1 MLKINDFVKVTG
13 FYVKND
19 NDIFIVDNQYSNG
32 EYCLKKVTLSGT
44 QSKTKYSILFLK
56 AKHFADPTLTIEVIP
71 NVAGLKQAK
80 KEVNDFLKGIT
91 AEEKVFSFV
100 DAIGTDVEKGT
111 FLKVIKSFGIT
122 SSMYSVP
129 KGTIY
134 EITSTYN
141 GNYNLNMVG
150 KRGEKLSTT
159 GANGCNKVIL
169 TFSAKS
175 IAGLF
180 SDGDIVKVER
190 IESTKG
196 EIANTETTETI
207 ENVEVI
213 IPAKVITASEIEEEI
228 APYDEYR
235 EQLVNKIM
243 VNLDHVAINGD
254 IEELTTPELEAI
266 ITRINSAIA
275 NQIISITID
284 TENYAI
290 ITTGN
295 GSYKCNYAKDE
306 YFSNEYYIEEI
317 KIDHRVYGL
326 NSFVP
331 YIEEAK
337 QPITETS
344 ITAVELV
351 APIIPVQNINLINP
365 INEAL
370 AQRSKENMSFS
381 SYTPN
386 SATMEYNQ
394 EITEV
399 SKAINSA
406 KSKVSPEAQI
416 KLDNLLLSYSSNYA
430 NWINKRNANGASHV
444 SSFISG
450 PSNYNMSKHNK
461 YLNREGK
468 LWEEYE
474 QFKNIQSRINAI
486 VAGDKI
492 IKSND
497 VNAIDKLKE
506 KLEKALEEHAG
517 YKVYNSNAKK
527 EGKPSLPAYVLQ
539 NSNGRIKGIKDRIAH
554 LERLLQQES
563 KEIIIESES
572 TLSNGI
578 KIVDNVEAH
587 RLQIFFNGK
596 PSAEIRTQ
604 LKKNGFRWTPT
615 IEAWQSYRSDKAS
628 KKALEI
634 VSKI

>member
-13 FYVKND
+13 FPVKND

-32 EYCLKKVTLSGT
+32 EYCLKKVTLSGEL
-44 QSKTKYSILFLK
+44 SKTKYNILFLK
-56 AKHFADPTLTIEVIP
+56 AKHFSDSNLSIEVLP
-71 NVAGLKQAK
+71 NVTALKQAK
-80 KEVNDFLKGIT
+80 KEINNFLKGIT

-111 FLKVIKSFGIT
+111 FLKVIKSFSIT

-180 SDGDIVKVER
+180 SDGDIIKVER

-196 EIANTETTETI
+196 EIANTEVTEVI

-213 IPAKVITASEIEEEI
+213 TPAEVITATEIEEET
-228 APYDEYR
+228 APYDEYK
-235 EQLVNKIM
+235 EQLVNQIM
-243 VNLDHVAINGD
+243 SSPQYVAINGD
-254 IEELTTPELEAI
+254 IEELTISELENVI
-266 ITRINSAIA
+266 ERTNTYIS
-275 NQIISITID
+275 NQITSITID
-284 TENYAI
+284 AEGYAI

-295 GSYKCNYAKDE
+295 NSYKCNYAKDE
-306 YFSNEYYIEEI
+306 YFSNEYYIEEV
-317 KIDHRVYGL
+317 KIDHRDYGL
-326 NSFVP
+326 NSFTKL
-331 YIEEAK
+331 EASA
-337 QPITETS
+337 ITEKPS
-344 ITAVELV
+344 ITA
-351 APIIPVQNINLINP
+351 PINP
-365 INEAL
+365 INESL

-381 SYTPN
+381 DYIPN
-386 SATMEYNQ
+386 SATNEYNQ
-394 EITEV
+394 TIAEA
-399 SKAINSA
+399 SKAINIA
-406 KSKVSPEAQI
+406 KLKVSPEAQI
-416 KLDNLLLSYSSNYA
+416 KLDNLFTSYSSRYA

-450 PSNYNMSKHNK
+450 PSNYNMKAHNK
-461 YLNREGK
+461 YLNKEGK
-468 LWEEYE
+468 LWAEYE
-474 QFKNIQSRINAI
+474 EFKNIYNSIDTI
-486 VAGDKI
+486 VVGDRI

-497 VNAIDKLKE
+497 INAIDKLKE
-506 KLEKALEEHAG
+506 KLAKAMEEHAG
-517 YKVYNSNAKK
+517 YKAYNSNARN
-527 EGKPSLPAYVLQ
+527 EGKPSLPAYVLS

-554 LERLLQQES
+554 LERLSQQET
-563 KEIIIESES
+563 KETIIESES
-572 TLSNGI
+572 TLTNGI
-578 KIVDNVEAH
+578 RIVDNVEAH
-587 RLQIFFNGK
+587 RLQIFFNSK

-615 IEAWQSYRSDKAS
+615 IEAWQSYRSDNAI
-628 KKALEI
+628 KKAREI
-634 VSKI
+634 VSSIC

>member
-13 FYVKND
+13 FPVKND

-32 EYCLKKVTLSGT
+32 EYCLKKITLSGT

-71 NVAGLKQAK
+71 NVAALKQAK
-80 KEVNDFLKGIT
+80 KEVNNHLKGIT

-111 FLKVIKSFGIT
+111 FLKVVKNFHIT

-141 GNYNLNMVG
+141 DRYYLTMVG

-159 GANGCNKVIL
+159 GANGCNKVAL
-169 TFSAKS
+169 TFSAQS
-175 IAGLF
+175 IARLF
-180 SDGDIVKVER
+180 SDGDIIKVER

-196 EIANTETTETI
+196 ELANTEVTETV

-213 IPAKVITASEIEEEI
+213 IPAEVVTVPEIEEEI
-228 APYDEYR
+228 APYDEYK

-243 VNLDHVAINGD
+243 SGPQYVAINGD
-254 IEELTTPELEAI
+254 IEELTTSELENVI
-266 ITRINSAIA
+266 ERTNTYIS
-275 NQIISITID
+275 NQITSITID
-284 TENYAI
+284 AEGYAI
-290 ITTGN
+290 IITGN

-306 YFSNEYYIEEI
+306 YFSDEYYIEEV
-317 KIDHRVYGL
+317 KIDHRDYGL
-326 NSFVP
+326 NSFTK
-331 YIEEAK
+331 IEASA
-337 QPITETS
+337 ITEKPS
-344 ITAVELV
+344 ITA
-351 APIIPVQNINLINP
+351 PINTINP
-365 INEAL
+365 INESL

-381 SYTPN
+381 NYTPN
-386 SATMEYNQ
+386 SATNEYNQ
-394 EITEV
+394 EIAEV
-399 SKAINSA
+399 SKAINNA
-406 KSKVSPEAQI
+406 KLKVSPEAQI
-416 KLDNLLLSYSSNYA
+416 KLDNLFTSYSSRYA

-461 YLNREGK
+461 FLNREGK

-474 QFKNIQSRINAI
+474 EFKNIYSRIDAI
-486 VAGDKI
+486 VAGDRI

-497 VNAIDKLKE
+497 INAIDKLKE
-506 KLEKALEEHAG
+506 KLTKALEEHAG
-517 YKVYNSNAKK
+517 YKAYNSNAKK
-527 EGKPSLPAYVLQ
+527 EGKQSLPAYVLS
-539 NSNGRIKGIKDRIAH
+539 NSNGRIKGIKDRITH
-554 LERLLQQES
+554 LERLAMQEN
-563 KEIIIESES
+563 KETIIESES
-572 TLSNGI
+572 TLANGI
-578 KIVDNVEAH
+578 RIVDNVEAH

-604 LKKNGFRWTPT
+604 LKKNGFRWKPT
-615 IEAWQSYRSDKAS
+615 IEAWQSYRSDNANR
-628 KKALEI
+628 KALEI
-634 VSKI
+634 VSSIC

>member
-13 FYVKND
+13 FPVKND

-32 EYCLKKVTLSGT
+32 EYCLKKVTLSGEL
-44 QSKTKYSILFLK
+44 SKTKYNILFLK
-56 AKHFADPTLTIEVIP
+56 AKHFSDPTLSIEVLP
-71 NVAGLKQAK
+71 NVAALKQAK
-80 KEVNDFLKGIT
+80 KEVNNFLKGIT

-100 DAIGTDVEKGT
+100 DAIGTDVEKGS

-141 GNYNLNMVG
+141 DRYYLTMVG

-159 GANGCNKVIL
+159 GANGCNKVAL

-180 SDGDIVKVER
+180 SDGDIIKVKR

-196 EIANTETTETI
+196 EIANTEVTE
-207 ENVEVI
+207 VV
-213 IPAKVITASEIEEEI
+213 EIEEEI
-228 APYDEYR
+228 APYDEYK

-243 VNLDHVAINGD
+243 SGPQYVAINGD
-254 IEELTTPELEAI
+254 IEEFTTPELEAI
-266 ITRINSAIA
+266 ITRINSSIA
-275 NQIISITID
+275 NQITSITID
-284 TENYAI
+284 AEGYAI

-306 YFSNEYYIEEI
+306 YFSNEYYIEEV
-317 KIDHRVYGL
+317 KIDHRDYGL
-326 NSFVP
+326 NSFTK
-331 YIEEAK
+331 IEAIEN
-337 QPITETS
+337 PDSS
-344 ITAVELV
+344 ITAITEEPKSSITVST
-351 APIIPVQNINLINP
+351 NP
-365 INEAL
+365 INESL

-381 SYTPN
+381 DYIPN
-386 SATMEYNQ
+386 SATNEYNQ
-394 EITEV
+394 QIAEV
-399 SKAINSA
+399 AKAINIA
-406 KSKVSPEAQI
+406 KLKVSPEAQI
-416 KLDNLLLSYSSNYA
+416 KLDNLLASYSSKYA
-430 NWINKRNANGASHV
+430 NWINKRNANDANHV
-444 SSFISG
+444 SAFISG

-474 QFKNIQSRINAI
+474 EFKDIYNKIDAI
-486 VAGDKI
+486 VTGDRI

-497 VNAIDKLKE
+497 ANAIDKLKE
-506 KLEKALEEHAG
+506 KLAKALEEHAE
-517 YKVYNSNAKK
+517 YKAYNSNAKK
-527 EGKPSLPAYVLQ
+527 EGNQSLPAYVLS

-554 LERLLQQES
+554 LERLSQQEN

-572 TLSNGI
+572 TLTNGI
-578 KIVDNVEAH
+578 RIVDNVEAH

-596 PSAEIRTQ
+596 PSVEIRTQ

-615 IEAWQSYRSDKAS
+615 IEAWQSYRSDNANR
-628 KKALEI
+628 KALEI
-634 VSKI
+634 VSAI

>member
-13 FYVKND
+13 FPVKND

-32 EYCLKKVTLSGT
+32 EYCLKKITLSGT

-71 NVAGLKQAK
+71 NVAALKQAK
-80 KEVNDFLKGIT
+80 KEVNNHLKGIT

-111 FLKVIKSFGIT
+111 FLKVVKNFHIT

-141 GNYNLNMVG
+141 DRYYLTMVG

-159 GANGCNKVIL
+159 GANGCNKVAL
-169 TFSAKS
+169 TFSAQS
-175 IAGLF
+175 IARLF
-180 SDGDIVKVER
+180 SDGDIIKVER

-196 EIANTETTETI
+196 ELANTEVTETV

-213 IPAKVITASEIEEEI
+213 IPAEVVTVPEIEEEI
-228 APYDEYR
+228 APYDEYK

-243 VNLDHVAINGD
+243 SGPQYVAINGD
-254 IEELTTPELEAI
+254 IEELTTSELENVI
-266 ITRINSAIA
+266 ERTNTYIS
-275 NQIISITID
+275 NQITSITID
-284 TENYAI
+284 AEGYAI
-290 ITTGN
+290 IITGN

-306 YFSNEYYIEEI
+306 YFSDEYYIEEV
-317 KIDHRVYGL
+317 KIDHRDYGL
-326 NSFVP
+326 NSFTK
-331 YIEEAK
+331 IEASA
-337 QPITETS
+337 ITEKPS
-344 ITAVELV
+344 ITA
-351 APIIPVQNINLINP
+351 PINTITP
-365 INEAL
+365 INESL

-381 SYTPN
+381 NYTPN
-386 SATMEYNQ
+386 SATNEYNQ
-394 EITEV
+394 EIAEV
-399 SKAINSA
+399 SKAINNA
-406 KSKVSPEAQI
+406 KLKVSPEAQI
-416 KLDNLLLSYSSNYA
+416 KLDNLFTSYSSRYA

-461 YLNREGK
+461 FLNREGK

-474 QFKNIQSRINAI
+474 EFKNIYSRIDAI
-486 VAGDKI
+486 VAGDRI

-497 VNAIDKLKE
+497 INAIDKLKE
-506 KLEKALEEHAG
+506 KLTKALEEHAG
-517 YKVYNSNAKK
+517 YKAYNSNAKK
-527 EGKPSLPAYVLQ
+527 EGKQSLPAYVLS
-539 NSNGRIKGIKDRIAH
+539 NSNGRIKGIKDRITH
-554 LERLLQQES
+554 LERLAMQEN
-563 KEIIIESES
+563 KETIIESES
-572 TLSNGI
+572 TLANGI
-578 KIVDNVEAH
+578 RIVDNVEAH

-604 LKKNGFRWTPT
+604 LKKNGFRWKPT
-615 IEAWQSYRSDKAS
+615 IEAWQSYRSDNANR
-628 KKALEI
+628 KALEI
-634 VSKI
+634 VSSIC

>member
-13 FYVKND
+13 FPVKND

-32 EYCLKKVTLSGT
+32 EYRLKKITLSGT

-71 NVAGLKQAK
+71 NVAALKQAK
-80 KEVNDFLKGIT
+80 KEVNNHLKGIT

-111 FLKVIKSFGIT
+111 FLKVVKNFHIT

-141 GNYNLNMVG
+141 DRYYLTMVG

-159 GANGCNKVIL
+159 GANGCNKVAL
-169 TFSAKS
+169 TFSAQS
-175 IAGLF
+175 IARLF
-180 SDGDIVKVER
+180 SDGDIIKVER

-196 EIANTETTETI
+196 ELANTEVTETV

-213 IPAKVITASEIEEEI
+213 IPAEVVTVPEIEEEI
-228 APYDEYR
+228 APYDEYK

-243 VNLDHVAINGD
+243 SGPQYVAINGD
-254 IEELTTPELEAI
+254 IEELTTSELENVI
-266 ITRINSAIA
+266 ERTNTYIS
-275 NQIISITID
+275 NQITSITID
-284 TENYAI
+284 AEGYAI
-290 ITTGN
+290 IITGN

-306 YFSNEYYIEEI
+306 YFSDEYYIEEV
-317 KIDHRVYGL
+317 KIDHRDYGL
-326 NSFVP
+326 NSFTK
-331 YIEEAK
+331 IEASA
-337 QPITETS
+337 ITEKPS
-344 ITAVELV
+344 ITA
-351 APIIPVQNINLINP
+351 PINTINP
-365 INEAL
+365 INESL

-381 SYTPN
+381 NYTPN
-386 SATMEYNQ
+386 SATNEYNQ
-394 EITEV
+394 EIAEV
-399 SKAINSA
+399 SKAINNA
-406 KSKVSPEAQI
+406 KLKVSPEAQI
-416 KLDNLLLSYSSNYA
+416 KLDNLFTSYSSRYA

-461 YLNREGK
+461 FLNREGK

-474 QFKNIQSRINAI
+474 EFKNIYSRIDAI
-486 VAGDKI
+486 VAGDRI

-497 VNAIDKLKE
+497 INAIDKLKE
-506 KLEKALEEHAG
+506 KLTKALEEHAG
-517 YKVYNSNAKK
+517 YKAYNSNAKK
-527 EGKPSLPAYVLQ
+527 EGKQSLPAYVLS
-539 NSNGRIKGIKDRIAH
+539 NSNGRIKGIKDRITH
-554 LERLLQQES
+554 LERLAMQEN
-563 KEIIIESES
+563 KETIIESES
-572 TLSNGI
+572 TLANGI
-578 KIVDNVEAH
+578 RIVDNVEAH

-604 LKKNGFRWTPT
+604 LKKNGFRWKPT
-615 IEAWQSYRSDKAS
+615 IEAWQSYRSDNANR
-628 KKALEI
+628 KALEI
-634 VSKI
+634 VSSIC